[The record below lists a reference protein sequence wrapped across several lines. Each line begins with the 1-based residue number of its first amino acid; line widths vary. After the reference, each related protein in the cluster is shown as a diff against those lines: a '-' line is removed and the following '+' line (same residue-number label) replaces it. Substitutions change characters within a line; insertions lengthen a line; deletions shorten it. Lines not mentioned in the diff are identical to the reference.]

1 MQLPAVHSKYSEK
14 ERETE
19 GEGQSHTLKLSQ
31 FLCSIVP
38 CVDGGSL
45 TVTDNFCIA
54 TTTVATLAS
63 FFCCLPH
70 VHECLSLCKAVPLTM
85 VVLVPASATPAPFH
99 SNLLSPSPLTPFL
112 QIVSIMNYNG
122 TRAPEVDARSWQS
135 FCLHQAAVDSHQEA
149 AATTLPTPL
158 VSPAPLR
165 SCLVPRFVGCRN
177 FTIDCFS
184 MGYVEGEMLGRN
196 AGNRKTLD
204 LFYALF
210 T

>member
-85 VVLVPASATPAPFH
+85 VVLVAASATPAPFH
-99 SNLLSPSPLTPFL
+99 SNPLSPPCHPASFSADSQHNELQRQKSTLVAGNPFAFIKLQSTVIRRQQQQHSPPPSSHPPPFA
-112 QIVSIMNYNG
+112 
-122 TRAPEVDARSWQS
+122 RASCHA
-135 FCLHQAAVDSHQEA
+135 LLA
-149 AATTLPTPL
+149 AAILQLT
-158 VSPAPLR
+158 VSLWGM
-165 SCLVPRFVGCRN
+165 S
-177 FTIDCFS
+177 
-184 MGYVEGEMLGRN
+184 EGGD
-196 AGNRKTLD
+196 AG
-204 LFYALF
+204 A
-210 T
+210 

>member
-85 VVLVPASATPAPFH
+85 VVLVAASATPAPFH
-99 SNLLSPSPLTPFL
+99 SNLLPPFL

-149 AATTLPTPL
+149 AATTLLTPL
-158 VSPAPLR
+158 VSPAPP
-165 SCLVPRFVGCRN
+165 SLVPRATLCWLPQFYNWLFLYGVCRR
-177 FTIDCFS
+177 
-184 MGYVEGEMLGRN
+184 GGMLGRN